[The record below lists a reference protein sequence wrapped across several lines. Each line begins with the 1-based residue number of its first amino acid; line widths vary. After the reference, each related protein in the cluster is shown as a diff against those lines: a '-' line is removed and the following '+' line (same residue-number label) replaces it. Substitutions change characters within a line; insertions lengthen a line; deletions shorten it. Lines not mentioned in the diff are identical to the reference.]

1 MPSTDNL
8 TSAALSSL
16 QNPGQGS
23 APLPK
28 VDDSIKP
35 VLYIFR
41 HCETTDN
48 AERIFSGRRDPSL
61 TPKGEEQA
69 HQLADLLRDKSIDLF
84 LSPPQIRCKQTLAP
98 LQKLFPNILYLPQ
111 ENLKERDYGA
121 LTGKNKL
128 EIMKEFPEQAVL
140 WRRSW
145 DVPPP
150 EGESLKQV
158 WEERVE
164 PFCKWL
170 EEKMKTEKINVAYC
184 GTNHTMRLIRWYFGK
199 MQKEEML
206 AMENPYGDYA
216 SYQI

>member
-16 QNPGQGS
+16 QNPGAGA

-28 VDDSIKP
+28 ADDSQKP
-35 VLYIFR
+35 VLYLFR

-48 AERIFSGRRDPSL
+48 VERIFSGRRDPSL
-61 TPKGEEQA
+61 TQKGEEQA
-69 HQLADLLRDKSIDLF
+69 HTLAEMLKNKSIDLF
-84 LSPPQIRCKQTLAP
+84 LSPPQVRCEQTLAP
-98 LQKLFPNILYLPQ
+98 LRKLFPEVPYLPQ

-121 LTGKNKL
+121 LTGKSKM
-128 EIMKEFPEQAVL
+128 EVMKEFPEQAIL

-150 EGESLKQV
+150 EGESLKRV

-164 PFCKWL
+164 PFCRWL
-170 EEKMKTEKINVAYC
+170 EEKMRKENINVVYC
-184 GTNHTMRLIRWYFGK
+184 GTNHTVRLIRWYFEK
-199 MQKEEML
+199 MPQEQML
-206 AMENPYGDYA
+206 TLESPYGDYS
-216 SYQI
+216 SYKV